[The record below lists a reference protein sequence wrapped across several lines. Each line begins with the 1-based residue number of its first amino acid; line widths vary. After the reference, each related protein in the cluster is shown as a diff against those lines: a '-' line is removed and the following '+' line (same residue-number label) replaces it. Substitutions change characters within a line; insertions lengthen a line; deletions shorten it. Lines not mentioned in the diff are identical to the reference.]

1 MEHRQ
6 AKKLFPV
13 IKNQT
18 TYSSLIPLDQYLLW
32 KETKETS
39 WEDGKRKLVG
49 LGWEGG
55 RLGDGITEL
64 KTKYLGEGLPDKL
77 LARYEMRHRDIF
89 NCHLPG
95 VDKDK
100 VSESQ
105 LRMWVRGL
113 ESGAKVVS
121 VPSGRYVSVLSLG
134 PHGVR
139 SSVVVEQREWSG
151 QTSVEAS
158 EIGVEVKVNIF

>member
-1 MEHRQ
+1 MEHGQ

-64 KTKYLGEGLPDKL
+64 KTKYLGEGLPDKC
-77 LARYEMRHRDIF
+77 AV
-89 NCHLPG
+89 G
-95 VDKDK
+95 
-100 VSESQ
+100 
-105 LRMWVRGL
+105 
-113 ESGAKVVS
+113 
-121 VPSGRYVSVLSLG
+121 SGRPMRSLDFPSTARKQPIGRLHLLPRASRLVYNQMLENKPHLSRIC
-134 PHGVR
+134 H
-139 SSVVVEQREWSG
+139 
-151 QTSVEAS
+151 
-158 EIGVEVKVNIF
+158 

>member
-1 MEHRQ
+1 MEHGQ

-113 ESGAKVVS
+113 
-121 VPSGRYVSVLSLG
+121 GRNIWLYQPRNLRSLFSLCRLNRWGPVLL
-134 PHGVR
+134 
-139 SSVVVEQREWSG
+139 
-151 QTSVEAS
+151 
-158 EIGVEVKVNIF
+158 